1 MSQYVEV
8 DGGKYVE
15 FPDDMSMDEIKSAM
29 ETQYGGGEGGEP
41 KTSAFGAGALRAA
54 KGIIPGLAGAAGWAG
69 AATLAPETGGLSFAV
84 PLVAS
89 VASTVIGSKLQEK
102 ALESAAPGLK
112 EYEEQSGREH
122 PVAALAGDVAGA
134 LAVFEAAPGQ
144 AVKGLYHAGRAI
156 GGKALTDAQKQAMRV
171 AALQTGL
178 GAGLGVVS
186 PLLEGQAPT
195 LAGVAESAGLAA
207 VLGQPRIKALRPHV
221 PTKAV
226 DVEVMKDKVEQ
237 ARSVLP
243 NATEEV
249 ATDVGETTTVG
260 EAAGGIEVKKPTTS
274 AEVQALRKQR
284 AEGLEAEHARFPF
297 EGKEDVEHWL
307 EHGHRNRETALFEA
321 ARQMGEKPEWEAEKK
336 ATAAAEESNEPF
348 AASKKPKEEETTGRI
363 AYRTKDGR
371 LIFNRKEFDEWMSGI
386 EPSQRAE
393 AIDSLVSEEH
403 IHGKTTDEDAL
414 AYRENATELERKIAN
429 MRYTGKPEGMPE
441 RFNETQMGHEMVRGM
456 IQKLS
461 GMTPREVF
469 DLARNEQWKI
479 KGLYAL
485 EKAIFNIRRALGTT
499 ANEKQLAILKRVE
512 LNIVAAKNAVMLQQN
527 EGESAEAFNQR
538 IRKAAEKATME
549 LALDYGPRKK
559 DYTAQL
565 QAAMARWNVEPN
577 GKVWDSGK
585 IVDPTDEVVSRHV
598 AEAQASIADRQ
609 KKIDFLKSLPPDA
622 SIKDIRA
629 GLTADTSVTSIE
641 EGLRLEENGIKSTQ
655 HYIEDQQLANTVFKE
670 KTGAP
675 EAYRLTR
682 KKAADISKDLIEGG
696 INAHGTVKITAESH
710 GVPIELV
717 RKIKATLMRG
727 GKDVNSLLSYDDAI
741 RNGWEDEHLGIVSP
755 EAYNQRRKK
764 AAEGTA
770 ELGLSFGKWTPEK
783 GWESDKTA
791 KPTGAEVGAA
801 YKFDPKV
808 LEDYAKT
815 IIAAPPKQPSI
826 FVKQAT
832 SEAPAEIKAQRKP
845 TGEWESH
852 EEIMARA
859 NISPEQVDKEAAK
872 KNRPDFGE
880 FEEWA
885 NRNHPQ
891 IKPDQLREM
900 WQGAMWQH
908 LMDAPAAR
916 INELIDAFG
925 LRGKYKGTEIKEAG
939 ATPVKA
945 ERPEVAKITAEHV
958 EADKIRAQAARFD
971 ARAKSVKKL
980 EGKRVEKQLE
990 MVAEL
995 GLEEA
1000 YTSGELKEIA
1010 KELRA
1015 KADTI
1020 EARETAGEDESGIG
1034 YKPGVKG
1041 FTPRNIRLEAIS
1053 DIADMMA
1060 RDALPK
1066 VAPLE
1071 RPTFTVEDIDFS
1083 NPRADVTPVA
1093 DIKPGTTFVHGK
1105 SGRIQVSE
1113 RITKLLK
1120 NFARVSSSDPASW
1133 TKRLVAL
1140 RNKETGDVVVTTVF
1154 NDGNA
1159 GLKIM
1164 EPTGG
1169 RGIPGEKAVLLTDV
1183 YPKWEP
1189 FMTMLDR
1196 HSRQNFRQ
1204 HFKSMDE
1211 FNAHIGDDLKR
1222 ARRKELYPAP
1232 PTERGEPPPS
1242 IADEANA
1249 DALLAEEKVDPAQL
1263 EAEVAGRYE
1272 KSGAEAGMTEVT
1284 EGEGGDIAGGVS
1296 GPKGPI
1302 GKTRRAEMGFGR
1314 GQIGALQK
1322 SNQPLRSEEVNAI
1335 MDFATDELAMTT
1347 GLEGTHI
1354 EDLSGVSTPK
1364 PGRIVESRMDML
1376 RVVEELAAR
1385 AEAGTLRQRDWNA
1398 INGIRK
1404 MARNLFNRERAR
1416 IAREREDLQSS
1427 ILSKRKL
1434 AQVKMALG
1442 LLKFPDRQ
1450 SAYKEALME
1459 LFDIYEK
1466 AETHNGFVAEAM
1478 ERLGNKT
1485 RQGGGLAGEAG
1496 AEAAVSPTA
1505 RELELKRTVLRKGE
1519 PGQLPSEVEVPA
1531 LTPKELESPWGRYEQ
1546 QFRREAINS
1555 DDPYERWLARYS
1567 RQVHSPMPLGG
1578 VRGTLTGAPAFNVP
1592 DMTYV
1597 ERMARDFPVEPL
1609 GEVAPGSPEVRAR
1622 GIDVSP
1628 YGMGERPGT
1637 VPTKRTPLSAEA
1649 KRMQLWHEAQQPLNR
1664 AQLRPSDTAS
1674 PEAFNRAKERVKA
1687 TAAEAKHNFR
1697 LAMMQIQRGDPVR
1710 ALKDW
1715 QGRRGIMDVIY
1726 SLFDSMDNE
1735 GDAFSLATSTEVK
1748 LASMDPGPALKPGM
1762 INRIKTARQRRRA
1775 EKVGEERRLDAM
1787 AAIAAKVHATGRD
1800 GKKLYKEEP
1809 IPGDTFGNTIRTPIE
1824 YVQVSKTNSP
1834 YDHSI
1839 ETMIS
1844 QANTGIAKARE
1855 MMAAPDLRRRSIG
1868 KRWLA
1873 AAEKLKAAAQRAGK
1887 QNSDA
1892 ILAGSEARDKW
1903 KEEVSELK
1911 KAATAADKKYE
1922 DAVNSTEIDPATI
1935 PGLEAASMEANRKYA
1950 EAEARSKEFRKD
1962 AFWSKHPLKRTMDAI
1977 SAAFK
1982 EDLDFKIANGIFVT
1996 ERENYIPGRH
2006 DGEVFN
2012 DGLFSWGEMRMG
2024 HEYRKPKTFANYWE
2038 AIANGPYL
2046 PKTFDPA
2053 DLVQSTVRASRR
2065 MIGRRMWEASVKGV
2079 TDPKTGEPVAMDPK
2093 YVRVNKII
2101 TDPESGL
2108 PTEVQQWVPSSPKVG
2123 YQLVYPN
2130 NDKNLKPLAVK
2141 EPYYSAV
2148 KTAVS
2153 PSWARNSTA
2162 MQVGLGTASALKH
2175 GVILILD
2182 SFHPFR
2188 LGQYALAL
2196 GGWGKKGRIGFEGGY
2211 SALNFR
2217 PESLDRAVEVGWI
2230 TKEASD
2236 WAKEVVEVN
2245 DYRRGPRPE
2254 GFGPT
2259 INKIQMSKQDIAQ
2272 LGISRFGLNASRIV
2286 DAMYRNAVQNIP
2298 IIGRKWHDM
2307 LAPTNRLIFDKIT
2320 TGLMVESFVH
2330 NFERINKANPT
2341 MPWPEVMKKTA
2352 TDINVMFGN
2361 MGRQGIFKDQTFR
2374 DIASILLLAPMW
2386 REGLIQKDVRVL
2398 ARTGKFGVDVVK
2410 KALGQKPDVKWGDL
2424 PQFGTLGRAYAR
2436 GLLAYFVGTQMINLA
2451 TRHHFTWQNPE
2462 EDHKMD
2468 AWFQIGSTGGAWL
2481 SPMSVF
2487 GEVIHDALR
2496 MMDARPTWVQAVGQM
2511 GSNAMGPVG
2520 KMGKAL
2526 FTGEDPQGS
2535 KATSSLQ
2542 WVKNAAAE
2550 IAPAPI
2556 TLAYPF
2562 KAAAHW
2568 AFPSSAPGLRP
2579 GEFVQRA
2586 GGIVGIK
2593 MNLPKAYQSQ
2603 IRALVKKFN
2612 EEENLP
2618 PNSVILEPT
2627 DQPSYSKLTL
2637 AIRNNDAAGAKRL
2650 YKDLVETYVEKHRTR
2665 GEGIGHAINHIREV
2679 MQANSN
2685 APWTGNK
2692 AMETQ
2697 FLAWAYQKPNRLE
2710 LLHNARM
2717 ERVQELSRFL
2727 ELEPS
2732 MVQQLF

>member
-15 FPDDMSMDEIKSAM
+15 FPDDMSMDEIRNAM
-29 ETQYGGGEGGEP
+29 ETQWKGGEGGEGGEP
-41 KTSAFGAGALRAA
+41 KTSAWGAGALRAA

-84 PLVAS
+84 PLAAS

-186 PLLEGQAPT
+186 PLIEGQAPT

-226 DVEVMKDKVEQ
+226 DVEVLKDKVEQ

-243 NATEEV
+243 NAAAEV
-249 ATDVGETTTVG
+249 APDVSETTTTVG
-260 EAAGGIEVKKPTTS
+260 EAAGGVEVKKPTTPE
-274 AEVQALRKQR
+274 EVKALRAQR
-284 AEGLEAEHARFPF
+284 AAGLEAEHQRFPF

-336 ATAAAEESNEPF
+336 AAAAAEESNEPF

-485 EKAIFNIRRALGTT
+485 EKAIFNIRRSLGTT

-585 IVDPTDEVVSRHV
+585 IVDPTDEVVNRHI

-629 GLTADTSVTSIE
+629 GLPSDTSVTTIE
-641 EGLRLEENGIKSTQ
+641 EGLRLEENGINSTQ

-670 KTGAP
+670 KTA
-675 EAYRLTR
+675 
-682 KKAADISKDLIEGG
+682 
-696 INAHGTVKITAESH
+696 
-710 GVPIELV
+710 
-717 RKIKATLMRG
+717 
-727 GKDVNSLLSYDDAI
+727 
-741 RNGWEDEHLGIVSP
+741 SP

-764 AAEGTA
+764 AAEGTG
-770 ELGLSFGKWTPEK
+770 ELGLSFGKWTAET
-783 GWESDKTA
+783 GWVSDKTA

-815 IIAAPPKQPSI
+815 VISAPPKQPSI

-832 SEAPAEIKAQRKP
+832 SETPAEIKAQRKP

-859 NISPEQVDKEAAK
+859 NVSPEQVDKEAGK
-872 KNRPDFGE
+872 RNRPDFGE

-925 LRGKYKGTEIKEAG
+925 LRGKYKGTEIKEVG
-939 ATPVKA
+939 AAAAPA

-958 EADKIRAQAARFD
+958 EADKIRAQASRYD

-1000 YTSGELKEIA
+1000 YTSSELKEIA
-1010 KELRA
+1010 KELRK

-1020 EARETAGEDESGIG
+1020 EARESAGEDESGIG

-1053 DIADMMA
+1053 DIADQMV

-1083 NPRADVTPVA
+1083 NPRAEVVPVA

-1105 SGRIQVSE
+1105 SGRIQVSD

-1120 NFARVSSSDPASW
+1120 NFARVSSADPASW

-1232 PTERGEPPPS
+1232 PTERPEPPPS
-1242 IADEANA
+1242 AIADEANA
-1249 DALLAEEKVDPAQL
+1249 DAILHEEKVDPAEL
-1263 EAEVAGRYE
+1263 EAQAAARYE

-1284 EGEGGDIAGGVS
+1284 EGEGGDIAGGTS
-1296 GPKGPI
+1296 GRQGPI
-1302 GKTRRAEMGFGR
+1302 GKVRRTEMGFAR

-1347 GLEGTHI
+1347 GLEGTQL

-1485 RQGGGLAGEAG
+1485 GQRGGLTGEAG

-1578 VRGTLTGAPAFNVP
+1578 VRGTLTEAPAYNVP
-1592 DMTYV
+1592 DMTYMDRV
-1597 ERMARDFPVEPL
+1597 ARDFAYGLPEGQV
-1609 GEVAPGSPEVRAR
+1609 GSPELTAR

-1664 AQLRPSDTAS
+1664 AQVRPSDTAS
-1674 PEAFNRAKERVKA
+1674 PEAFNRAKERIKA
-1687 TAAEAKHNFR
+1687 TAAEAKHNFS
-1697 LAMMQIQRGDPVR
+1697 LAMMQIQRGDPIR

-1715 QGRRGIMDVIY
+1715 KGRRGIMDIIY

-1735 GDAFSLATSTEVK
+1735 GDAFSLATSQNVK
-1748 LASMDPGPALKPGM
+1748 LESMDVGLVKPRGLRGRVQYM
-1762 INRIKTARQRRRA
+1762 KDWYKAV
-1775 EKVGEERRLDAM
+1775 KVGEERRLDAM
-1787 AAIAAKVHATGRD
+1787 AAIAAKVHVKGKD
-1800 GKKLYKEEP
+1800 GQPLYREEP
-1809 IPGDTFGNTIRTPIE
+1809 IEGDTFGRVRRIPVE
-1824 YVQVSKTNSP
+1824 YVSVAKGKSP

-1839 ETMIS
+1839 ETMVD
-1844 QANTGIAKARE
+1844 QANAGIAKARE
-1855 MMAAPDLRRRSIG
+1855 MMAAPDLRRRRIG
-1868 KRWLA
+1868 KRWLE

-1887 QNSDA
+1887 QYNDA
-1892 ILAGSEARDKW
+1892 IIAGES
-1903 KEEVSELK
+1903 
-1911 KAATAADKKYE
+1911 
-1922 DAVNSTEIDPATI
+1922 STT
-1935 PGLEAASMEANRKYA
+1935 GSV
-1950 EAEARSKEFRKD
+1950 
-1962 AFWSKHPLKRTMDAI
+1962 WQKHPLKRTMDAI
-1977 SAAFK
+1977 GAAFK

-1996 ERENYIPGRH
+1996 ERESYIPGRH

-2038 AIANGPYL
+2038 AIAAGPYL

-2079 TDPKTGEPVAMDPK
+2079 KDPKTGEPVAMDPK
-2093 YVRVNKII
+2093 YVKVNKMI

-2108 PTEVQQWVPSSPKVG
+2108 PTIVQQWVPSSPKVG

-2141 EPYYSAV
+2141 EPYFSAV

-2196 GGWGKKGRIGFEGGY
+2196 GGWGKKGRIGFEGGF

-2230 TKEASD
+2230 TKEAAA

-2254 GFGPT
+2254 GFGET
-2259 INKIQMSKQDIAQ
+2259 INKIRVTKQDIAQ
-2272 LGISRFGLNASRIV
+2272 EGISRYGLNASRIV
-2286 DAMYRNAVQNIP
+2286 DALYRNAVQNIP
-2298 IIGRKWHDM
+2298 IIGRKWHDL

-2330 NFERINKANPT
+2330 NFERINKANPK
-2341 MPWPEVMKKTA
+2341 MPYQQVMKQTA

-2374 DIASILLLAPMW
+2374 DIASMILLAPMW

-2424 PQFGTLGRAYAR
+2424 PQFGTLGRAYAN
-2436 GLLAYFVGTQMINLA
+2436 GLLAYFIGTQLINLA
-2451 TRHHFTWQNPE
+2451 TRQHFTWDNPE

-2468 AWFQIGSTGGAWL
+2468 AWFQIGSAGGAWL

-2526 FTGEDPQGS
+2526 FTGEDPQGN
-2535 KATSSLQ
+2535 KATSSVQ
-2542 WVKNAAAE
+2542 WAKNAAAE
-2550 IAPAPI
+2550 LLPAPI
-2556 TLAYPF
+2556 TLAAPV
-2562 KAAAHW
+2562 KWAAHE
-2568 AFPSSAPGLRP
+2568 AFPGRVPGLRP
-2579 GEFVQRA
+2579 GEITQRV

-2637 AIRNNDAAGAKRL
+2637 AIRNDDAAGAKKL
-2650 YKDLVETYVEKHRTR
+2650 YKNLVDTYVEKHRLR

-2727 ELEPS
+2727 ELEPT